1 MAVYL
6 KSAKERLAEDL
17 TQVRQTVREIIDSIK
32 QEGEA
37 AVRFYSEKFDNW
49 SPQSFKVSEDDVRS
63 AKEKLPTTMV
73 EDIDYCQARIRNFA
87 EEQMKRLVDFEVET
101 QPGVWLGQKIIPVAS
116 SGSYVPGGRYPLIA
130 SAHMTVITPKVA
142 GVSRIVACS
151 PPAKG
156 EGIFPATLYSM
167 VAGGANEIFCIGGV
181 QALAVMAYGME
192 GLEPVDIVIGA
203 GNKYVAEA
211 KRQIFGDVGI
221 DLLAGPTEIL
231 IIADETA
238 DPYILAADLLGQA
251 EHDPNSRQCLISL
264 SKDIAEKTLKEL
276 DQQLDTLP
284 TKEVAGQ
291 SWGDY
296 GEVVV
301 VDSREEAVELSD
313 KWAPEHLEVQ
323 TADWRYFLDNC
334 GNYGSM
340 FCGEETTVAYGDKII
355 GTNHVL
361 PTLRAARYTGGL
373 YVGKFVK
380 TVTFQHATKEAS
392 LKIAEICERACN
404 YENMLAHGIS
414 CKVRIEKY
422 SK

>member
-17 TQVRQTVREIIDSIK
+17 TQVRETVREIIERIK

-37 AVRFYSEKFDNW
+37 AVRYYSEKFDNW

-101 QPGVWLGQKIIPVAS
+101 QPGVWLGQKIIAVAS

-156 EGIFPATLYSM
+156 EGIFPATLYSL
-167 VAGGANEIFCIGGV
+167 VAGGADEIFCIGGV

-231 IIADETA
+231 ILADETA

-251 EHDPNSRQCLISL
+251 EHDPNSRQCLICL

-291 SWGDY
+291 SWEDY

-301 VDSREEAVELSD
+301 VDSREEAVDLSD

-334 GNYGSM
+334 RNYGSM

-422 SK
+422 KK